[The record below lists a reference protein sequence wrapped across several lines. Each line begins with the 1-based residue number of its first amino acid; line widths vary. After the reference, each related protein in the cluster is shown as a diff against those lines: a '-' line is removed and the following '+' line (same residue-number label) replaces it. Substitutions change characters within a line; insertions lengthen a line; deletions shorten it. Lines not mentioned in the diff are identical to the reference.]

1 MKAFIA
7 IRKTYGDD
15 FVIEGAFKTLAVA
28 NQCAM
33 DPDYPASIYVVD
45 FEEMK
50 IECLIERETA

>member
-7 IRKTYGDD
+7 IRKTWNED

-33 DPDYPASIYVVD
+33 DPDYPSSIYVID
-45 FEEMK
+45 FDEMK
-50 IECLIERETA
+50 IECLHEEHA